1 VDRLPGDGC
10 ALAEGIQLMADT
22 RTAPESAPG
31 ILARPG
37 YRSYVLGLLFLTYV
51 LNTIDRN
58 SVLSLLLQDIKAEF
72 GASDTQLGLLG
83 GIPFAFFYA
92 FLGIPLAMW
101 ADRSSRRNVLALA
114 VGMWSA
120 MTALCG
126 LALNFVMLF
135 FSRVGVAVG
144 EAGGSPPSH
153 SLISDYFPKSLRGTA
168 FSIFALG
175 VPIGTAA
182 GNFIGGWANDT
193 FGWRMTFVLV
203 GVPGV
208 LLALMVRMTI
218 REPPRGYADRFLTPA
233 GQLLPP
239 GDVLPPK
246 TTPAPPVLEVLSYL
260 LRKASFRHLSL
271 AAALHSVAWY
281 AGSVFNAPFLIRS
294 HGFTSTDAGFYLG
307 IIAIVG
313 GLGTFFG
320 GVAADRLSAWKNDRR
335 WYMLVPGIAC
345 LIMVPFHWVT
355 YLHPDMSTAF
365 PAFCV
370 MTFLAAVFFGPSF
383 AMTQA
388 LAALRMRSVATA
400 LLLFVQTLIGFGI
413 GPWAAGALSDRLAPA
428 GMSLPL
434 LGVVGQGTDSLRWGI
449 VIVGLVNV
457 WSAAHYFHGARFLL
471 ADLAASEKLASESA

>member
-1 VDRLPGDGC
+1 M
-10 ALAEGIQLMADT
+10 EET
-22 RTAPESAPG
+22 RTEPESAPG
-31 ILARPG
+31 ILARPW
-37 YRSYVLGLLFLTYV
+37 YRHYVLFLLFLTYV
-51 LNTIDRN
+51 LNTVDRN
-58 SVLSLLLQDIKAEF
+58 SVLSLLLEDIKAEF
-72 GASDTQLGLLG
+72 GASDAQLGLLG

-126 LALNFVMLF
+126 LAVSFVMLF
-135 FSRVGVAVG
+135 LTRVGVAVG

-175 VPIGTAA
+175 VPIGTAV
-182 GNFIGGWANDT
+182 GNFIGGWTNDT

-208 LLALMVRMTI
+208 LLALVVKMTI
-218 REPPRGYADRFLTPA
+218 REPPRGYADRYLTPT
-233 GQLLPP
+233 GQPVP
-239 GDVLPPK
+239 RDDVPPPK
-246 TTPAPPVLEVLSYL
+246 RAPAPPVLDVLWFL
-260 LRKASFRHLSL
+260 LGKASFRHLSL

-294 HGFTSTDAGFYLG
+294 HGLTATDAGLYLSV
-307 IIAIVG
+307 IAVVG
-313 GLGTFFG
+313 GLGTFLG
-320 GVAADRLSAWKNDRR
+320 GVAADRLSAWNNDRR
-335 WYMLVPGIAC
+335 WYLLVPGIAT
-345 LIMVPFHWVT
+345 LVMVPFHWVT
-355 YLHPDMSTAF
+355 YLHPTMSMVF

-413 GPWAAGALSDRLAPA
+413 GPWAAGAISDWLEPA

-434 LGVVGQGTDSLRWGI
+434 VGVVGQGADSLRWGM
-449 VIVGLVNV
+449 VIVGLVNF
-457 WSAAHYFHGARFLL
+457 WSAAHYVRGARFLL
-471 ADLAASEKLASESA
+471 ADLAASEKLAAESA

>member
-1 VDRLPGDGC
+1 MT
-10 ALAEGIQLMADT
+10 ET
-22 RTAPESAPG
+22 RAESAPD
-31 ILARPG
+31 ILARPW

-72 GASDTQLGLLG
+72 NASDAQLGLLG

-92 FLGIPLAMW
+92 FLGVPLAMW
-101 ADRSSRRNVLALA
+101 ADRSSRRMVLAFA

-126 LALNFVMLF
+126 AAVNFLMLF
-135 FSRVGVAVG
+135 FTRVGVAVG

-175 VPIGTAA
+175 VPFGTAA
-182 GNFIGGWANDT
+182 GNFIGGWSNDT
-193 FGWRMTFVLV
+193 FGWRATFLLV
-203 GVPGV
+203 GLPGV
-208 LLALMVRMTI
+208 LLALVVRLTI
-218 REPPRGYADRFLTPA
+218 AEPPRGYADRFLDQQGQPRPA
-233 GQLLPP
+233 GEVPP
-239 GDVLPPK
+239 PSR
-246 TTPAPPVLEVLSYL
+246 TAAPPVLDVFRFL
-260 LRKASFRHLSL
+260 LGKPSFRHLSL

-294 HGFTSTDAGFYLG
+294 HGLTATDAGFYLG
-307 IIAIVG
+307 VIAIVG

-320 GVAADRLSAWKNDRR
+320 GVAADRLSVRYNDRR
-335 WYMLVPGIAC
+335 WYLLVPGIAT
-345 LIMVPFHWVT
+345 LVMVPFQFVT
-355 YLHPDMSTAF
+355 YLHPSLAIAF

-370 MTFLAAVFFGPSF
+370 MSFLAAIFFGPSF

-388 LAALRMRSVATA
+388 LAALRMRSVATSI
-400 LLLFVQTLIGFGI
+400 LLFVQTLIGFGL
-413 GPWAAGALSDRLAPA
+413 GPWAAGAISDRLEPA
-428 GMSLPL
+428 GMTLPY
-434 LGVVGQGTDSLRWGI
+434 LGVVGEGVDSLAWGI

-457 WSAAHYFHGARFLL
+457 WSAVHYFRGARFLL
-471 ADLAASEKLASESA
+471 ADLAASERLAS